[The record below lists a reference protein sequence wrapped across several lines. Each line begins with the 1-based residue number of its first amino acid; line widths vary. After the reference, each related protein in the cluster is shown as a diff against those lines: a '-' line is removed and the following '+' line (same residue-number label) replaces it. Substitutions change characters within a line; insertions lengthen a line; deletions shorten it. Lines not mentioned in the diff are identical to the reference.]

1 MDLTTRITLKIVD
14 GKLLINE
21 DGCKGCAYN
30 LGDWAGQTLVEN
42 VCDCLRNYLLYE
54 EEYTSGNQVKFWSY
68 MSDMILGKDDHNMKN
83 DLKNFDKFSDESNKA
98 SSDMKKW
105 QKDVL
110 NGSDAWTCGQP
121 NDPVNHPSHYTDGKI
136 EVIDFIEDK
145 KLGFHLGNAVKY
157 ICRAGKKNPNKEL
170 EDLQKARWY
179 LDRWIEHIQQKQ
191 ASECTGYTAP
201 NNERDFP
208 INLCGSDSASSADNK
223 NDCVTTLS

>member
-1 MDLTTRITLKIVD
+1 MDN
-14 GKLLINE
+14 NE
-21 DGCKGCAYN
+21 N
-30 LGDWAGQTLVEN
+30 
-42 VCDCLRNYLLYE
+42 
-54 EEYTSGNQVKFWSY
+54 
-68 MSDMILGKDDHNMKN
+68 
-83 DLKNFDKFSDESNKA
+83 
-98 SSDMKKW
+98 MKKW
-105 QKDVL
+105 QKEAIW
-110 NGSDAWTCGQP
+110 SDNLTNEFIKKSAQ

-201 NNERDFP
+201 KTERDFP

-223 NDCVTTLS
+223 NDGVTTLS